1 MKKESNRIEK
11 KSALITLILQIVLVC
26 GLFFAVAWKEPNP
39 PIAQYGI
46 ELGFEVFTGTE
57 EASPNQTNDSPTENS
72 QIIQEE
78 TSNDEIGLNEVTE
91 SQEISESIGESQG
104 DITDQEVET
113 DQIIASSQIDALTD
127 DETVAILDESEQIM
141 EDVEST
147 DKKEED
153 IEPEDNTA
161 KKTLNTDEEDLQNVS
176 LDDSESELQGKM
188 EQTDSKTGS
197 NNQINEIDERALYKT
212 NAGSKQGANEG
223 PELQISGWEW
233 GAQKPRPKDTS
244 DEIVGKVICNIRVDS
259 DGYISAQLDSYT
271 TPPSVAIAYK
281 NSLDGLQLEIKDDGV
296 TLGSMGKVVFI
307 LKPKLD

>member
-233 GAQKPRPKDTS
+233 GTQKPRPKDTS

>member
-1 MKKESNRIEK
+1 VKKESNRIEK

-57 EASPNQTNDSPTENS
+57 EASPTQTNDSPTENS

-127 DETVAILDESEQIM
+127 DETVVILDESEQIM

-161 KKTLNTDEEDLQNVS
+161 KKTLNTDEEDLQNAS

>member
-127 DETVAILDESEQIM
+127 DETVVILDESEQIM

-161 KKTLNTDEEDLQNVS
+161 KKTLNTDEEDLQNAS

>member
-1 MKKESNRIEK
+1 VKKESNRIEK

-57 EASPNQTNDSPTENS
+57 EASPTQTNDSPTKNS

-127 DETVAILDESEQIM
+127 DETVVILDESEQIM

-161 KKTLNTDEEDLQNVS
+161 KKTLNTDEEDLQNAS

>member
-11 KSALITLILQIVLVC
+11 KSALITLILQIVLLC

-57 EASPNQTNDSPTENS
+57 EASPNQTNDSPTENT

-78 TSNDEIGLNEVTE
+78 TSNDEIAPNEVTE
-91 SQEISESIGESQG
+91 LQEILESTGESQG
-104 DITDQEVET
+104 DIKDQEVET

-127 DETVAILDESEQIM
+127 DETVAISDESEQIM

-147 DKKEED
+147 DKKEEKT
-153 IEPEDNTA
+153 EPKDNEA
-161 KKTLNTDEEDLQNVS
+161 KKMLNMDKEDLQNAS
-176 LDDSESELQGKM
+176 LDDSDSELQGKM
-188 EQTDSKTGS
+188 EQTDSETGS
-197 NNQINEIDERALYKT
+197 DNKINKIDDRALYKT
-212 NAGSKQGANEG
+212 NIGSKQGANEG

-233 GAQKPRPKDTS
+233 GTQKPRPKDTS

>member
-1 MKKESNRIEK
+1 VKKESNRIEK

-57 EASPNQTNDSPTENS
+57 EASPTQTNDSPTENS

-91 SQEISESIGESQG
+91 SQEISESIGESKG

-127 DETVAILDESEQIM
+127 DETVVILDESEQIM

-161 KKTLNTDEEDLQNVS
+161 KKTLNTDEEDLQNAS

>member
-1 MKKESNRIEK
+1 VKKESNRIEK
-11 KSALITLILQIVLVC
+11 KSALITLILQIVLLC

-57 EASPNQTNDSPTENS
+57 EASPNQTNDSPTENT

-78 TSNDEIGLNEVTE
+78 TSNDEIAPNEVTE
-91 SQEISESIGESQG
+91 LQEILESTGESQG
-104 DITDQEVET
+104 DIKDQEVET

-127 DETVAILDESEQIM
+127 DETVAISDESEQIM

-147 DKKEED
+147 DKKEEKT
-153 IEPEDNTA
+153 EPKDNEA
-161 KKTLNTDEEDLQNVS
+161 KKMLNMDEEDLQNAS
-176 LDDSESELQGKM
+176 LDDSDSELQGKM
-188 EQTDSKTGS
+188 EQTDSETGS
-197 NNQINEIDERALYKT
+197 DNKINKIDERALYKT
-212 NAGSKQGANEG
+212 NIGSKQGANEG

-233 GAQKPRPKDTS
+233 GTQKPRPKDTS

>member
-1 MKKESNRIEK
+1 VKKESNRIEK

-91 SQEISESIGESQG
+91 SQEISESIGESKG

-127 DETVAILDESEQIM
+127 DETVAILDKSEQIM

-161 KKTLNTDEEDLQNVS
+161 KKTLNTDEEDLQNAS

>member
-127 DETVAILDESEQIM
+127 DETVVILDESEQIM

>member
-1 MKKESNRIEK
+1 VKKESNRIEK
-11 KSALITLILQIVLVC
+11 KSALITLILQIVLLC

-46 ELGFEVFTGTE
+46 ELGFEVLTGTE
-57 EASPNQTNDSPTENS
+57 ETSPNQTNDLSTENN
-72 QIIQEE
+72 QVIQEE
-78 TSNDEIGLNEVTE
+78 TSNDEMAPNEVTQ

-104 DITDQEVET
+104 DITDQEVAT
-113 DQIIASSQIDALTD
+113 DQIIASSEVKVLTD
-127 DETVAILDESEQIM
+127 DETVAISDESEQIM

-147 DKKEED
+147 AKIEED
-153 IEPEDNTA
+153 IEQEENTA
-161 KKTLNTDEEDLQNVS
+161 KKTLNTDEEVPQNAS
-176 LDDSESELQGKM
+176 LDDSESESQGKK
-188 EQTDSKTGS
+188 EQTDFETGS
-197 NNQINEIDERALYKT
+197 DNQINKIDERALYKT
-212 NAGSKQGANEG
+212 NTGSKRGTNEG
-223 PELQISGWEW
+223 PELQISGWKW

-296 TLGSMGKVVFI
+296 TLGSMGKVIFI

>member
-11 KSALITLILQIVLVC
+11 KSALITLILQIVLLC

-46 ELGFEVFTGTE
+46 ELGFEVFTVTE
-57 EASPNQTNDSPTENS
+57 EASPNQTNDSPTENT

-78 TSNDEIGLNEVTE
+78 TSNDEIAPNEVTE
-91 SQEISESIGESQG
+91 LQEILESTGESQG
-104 DITDQEVET
+104 DIKDQEVET

-127 DETVAILDESEQIM
+127 DETVAISDESEQIM

-147 DKKEED
+147 DKKEEKT
-153 IEPEDNTA
+153 EPKDNED
-161 KKTLNTDEEDLQNVS
+161 KKMLNMDKEDLQNAS
-176 LDDSESELQGKM
+176 LDDSDSELQGKM
-188 EQTDSKTGS
+188 EQTDSETGS
-197 NNQINEIDERALYKT
+197 DNKINKIDERALYKT
-212 NAGSKQGANEG
+212 NIGSKQGANEG

-233 GAQKPRPKDTS
+233 GTQKPRPKDTS

>member
-1 MKKESNRIEK
+1 VKKESNRIEK
-11 KSALITLILQIVLVC
+11 KSALITLILQIVLLC

-57 EASPNQTNDSPTENS
+57 EASPNQTNDSPTENT

-78 TSNDEIGLNEVTE
+78 TSNDEIAPNEVTE
-91 SQEISESIGESQG
+91 LQEILESTGESQG
-104 DITDQEVET
+104 DIKDQEVET

-127 DETVAILDESEQIM
+127 DETVAISDESEKIM

-147 DKKEED
+147 DKKEEKT
-153 IEPEDNTA
+153 EPKDNEA
-161 KKTLNTDEEDLQNVS
+161 KKMLNMDEEDLQNAS
-176 LDDSESELQGKM
+176 LDDSDSELQGKM
-188 EQTDSKTGS
+188 EQTDSETGS
-197 NNQINEIDERALYKT
+197 DNKINKIDERALYKT
-212 NAGSKQGANEG
+212 NIGSKQGANEG

-233 GAQKPRPKDTS
+233 GTQKPRPKDTS

>member
-1 MKKESNRIEK
+1 VKKESNRIEK

-57 EASPNQTNDSPTENS
+57 EASPTQTNDSPTENS

-91 SQEISESIGESQG
+91 SQEISELIGESQG

-127 DETVAILDESEQIM
+127 DETVVILDESEQIM

-161 KKTLNTDEEDLQNVS
+161 KKTLNTDEEDLQNAS

>member
-57 EASPNQTNDSPTENS
+57 EASPNQTNDSPTENT

-78 TSNDEIGLNEVTE
+78 TSNDEIAPNEVTE
-91 SQEISESIGESQG
+91 LQEILESTGESQG
-104 DITDQEVET
+104 DIKDQEVET

-127 DETVAILDESEQIM
+127 DETVAISDESEQIM

-147 DKKEED
+147 DKKEEKT
-153 IEPEDNTA
+153 EPKDNEA
-161 KKTLNTDEEDLQNVS
+161 KKMLNMDEEDLQNAS
-176 LDDSESELQGKM
+176 LDDSDSELQGKM
-188 EQTDSKTGS
+188 EQTDSETGS
-197 NNQINEIDERALYKT
+197 DNKINKIDERALYKT
-212 NAGSKQGANEG
+212 NIGSKQGANEG

-233 GAQKPRPKDTS
+233 GTQKPRPKDTS

>member
-91 SQEISESIGESQG
+91 SQEISESIGESKG

-127 DETVAILDESEQIM
+127 DETVAILDKSEQIM

-161 KKTLNTDEEDLQNVS
+161 KKTLNTDEEDLQNAS

>member
-113 DQIIASSQIDALTD
+113 DQIRASSQIDALTD
-127 DETVAILDESEQIM
+127 DETVAISDESEQIM

-161 KKTLNTDEEDLQNVS
+161 KKTLNTDEEDLQNAS

-188 EQTDSKTGS
+188 EQTDSETGS

>member
-1 MKKESNRIEK
+1 M
-11 KSALITLILQIVLVC
+11 C

-72 QIIQEE
+72 QLIQEE
-78 TSNDEIGLNEVTE
+78 TSNDEIAPNEVTE

-113 DQIIASSQIDALTD
+113 DQIIASSEIDALTD
-127 DETVAILDESEQIM
+127 DETVAISDESEQIM

-147 DKKEED
+147 YKKEED

-161 KKTLNTDEEDLQNVS
+161 KKTLNTDEEDLQNAS

-188 EQTDSKTGS
+188 EQTDSETGS
-197 NNQINEIDERALYKT
+197 DNQINAIDERALYKT

-259 DGYISAQLDSYT
+259 DGYISAQIDSYT

-296 TLGSMGKVVFI
+296 TLGSMGEVVFI

>member
-1 MKKESNRIEK
+1 
-11 KSALITLILQIVLVC
+11 
-26 GLFFAVAWKEPNP
+26 
-39 PIAQYGI
+39 
-46 ELGFEVFTGTE
+46 
-57 EASPNQTNDSPTENS
+57 
-72 QIIQEE
+72 
-78 TSNDEIGLNEVTE
+78 
-91 SQEISESIGESQG
+91 
-104 DITDQEVET
+104 
-113 DQIIASSQIDALTD
+113 
-127 DETVAILDESEQIM
+127 
-141 EDVEST
+141 
-147 DKKEED
+147 
-153 IEPEDNTA
+153 
-161 KKTLNTDEEDLQNVS
+161 
-176 LDDSESELQGKM
+176 M

-296 TLGSMGKVVFI
+296 TLGSMGKVIFI

>member
-11 KSALITLILQIVLVC
+11 KSALITLILQIVLLC

-57 EASPNQTNDSPTENS
+57 ETSPNQTNDSPTENT

-78 TSNDEIGLNEVTE
+78 TSNDEIAPNEVTE
-91 SQEISESIGESQG
+91 LQEILESTGESQG
-104 DITDQEVET
+104 DIKDQEVET

-127 DETVAILDESEQIM
+127 DETVAISDESEHIM

-147 DKKEED
+147 YKKEEKT
-153 IEPEDNTA
+153 EPKDNEA
-161 KKTLNTDEEDLQNVS
+161 KKMLNMDEEDLQNAS
-176 LDDSESELQGKM
+176 LDDSDSELQGKM
-188 EQTDSKTGS
+188 EQTDSETGS
-197 NNQINEIDERALYKT
+197 DNKINKIDERALYKT
-212 NAGSKQGANEG
+212 NIGSKQGANEG

-233 GAQKPRPKDTS
+233 GTQKPRPKDTS

>member
-11 KSALITLILQIVLVC
+11 KSALITLILQIVLLC

-57 EASPNQTNDSPTENS
+57 EASPNQTNDSPTENT

-78 TSNDEIGLNEVTE
+78 TSNDEIAPNEVTE
-91 SQEISESIGESQG
+91 LQEILESTGESQG
-104 DITDQEVET
+104 DIKDQEVET

-127 DETVAILDESEQIM
+127 DETVAISDESEQIM

-147 DKKEED
+147 DKKEEKT
-153 IEPEDNTA
+153 EPKDNEA
-161 KKTLNTDEEDLQNVS
+161 KKMLNMDEEDLQNAS
-176 LDDSESELQGKM
+176 LDDSDSELQGKM
-188 EQTDSKTGS
+188 EQTDSETGS
-197 NNQINEIDERALYKT
+197 DNKINKIDERALYKT
-212 NAGSKQGANEG
+212 NIGSKQGANEG

-233 GAQKPRPKDTS
+233 GTQKPRPKDTS

>member
-1 MKKESNRIEK
+1 VKKESNRIEK
-11 KSALITLILQIVLVC
+11 KSALITLILQIVLLC

-57 EASPNQTNDSPTENS
+57 EASPNQTNDSPTENT

-78 TSNDEIGLNEVTE
+78 TSNDEIAPNEVTE
-91 SQEISESIGESQG
+91 LQEILESTGESQG
-104 DITDQEVET
+104 DIKDQEVET

-127 DETVAILDESEQIM
+127 DETVAISDESEQIM

-147 DKKEED
+147 DKKEEKT
-153 IEPEDNTA
+153 EPKDNEA
-161 KKTLNTDEEDLQNVS
+161 KKMLNMDEEDLQNAS
-176 LDDSESELQGKM
+176 LDESDSELQGKM
-188 EQTDSKTGS
+188 EQTDSETGS
-197 NNQINEIDERALYKT
+197 DNKINKIDDRALYKT
-212 NAGSKQGANEG
+212 NIGSKQGANEG

-233 GAQKPRPKDTS
+233 GTQKPRPKDTS

>member
-161 KKTLNTDEEDLQNVS
+161 KKTLNTDEEDLQNAS

>member
-113 DQIIASSQIDALTD
+113 DQRRTSSQIDALTD

-161 KKTLNTDEEDLQNVS
+161 KKTLNTDEEDLQNAS

>member
-57 EASPNQTNDSPTENS
+57 EASPNQTNDSPTENT

-78 TSNDEIGLNEVTE
+78 TSNGEIAPNEVTE
-91 SQEISESIGESQG
+91 SQEILESTGESQG
-104 DITDQEVET
+104 DIKDQEVEA

-127 DETVAILDESEQIM
+127 DETVAISDESEQIM

-147 DKKEED
+147 DKKEEQT
-153 IEPEDNTA
+153 EPKDNEA
-161 KKTLNTDEEDLQNVS
+161 KKMINMDGEDLQNAS
-176 LDDSESELQGKM
+176 LDDSDSELQGKM
-188 EQTDSKTGS
+188 EQTDSETGS
-197 NNQINEIDERALYKT
+197 DNKINKIDERALYKT
-212 NAGSKQGANEG
+212 NIGSKQGANEG

>member
-1 MKKESNRIEK
+1 MKKASNRIEK
-11 KSALITLILQIVLVC
+11 KSALITLIVQIVLVC

-57 EASPNQTNDSPTENS
+57 EASPNQTNDSPTENT

-78 TSNDEIGLNEVTE
+78 TINDEITPNYVTE
-91 SQEISESIGESQG
+91 LQEILESTGESQG
-104 DITDQEVET
+104 DIKYQEVET

-127 DETVAILDESEQIM
+127 DETVAISDESEQIM

-147 DKKEED
+147 DKKEEKV
-153 IEPEDNTA
+153 EPEDNTA
-161 KKTLNTDEEDLQNVS
+161 KKGLNTDEEDPQNAF
-176 LDDSESELQGKM
+176 LDDSELEWQGKM
-188 EQTDSKTGS
+188 EQTYSETGS
-197 NNQINEIDERALYKT
+197 DNQINEIDERALYKSKI
-212 NAGSKQGANEG
+212 GSKQGANEG
-223 PELQISGWEW
+223 PELQISGWKW
-233 GAQKPRPKDTS
+233 GEQKPRPKDTS

>member
-1 MKKESNRIEK
+1 VKKESNRIEK

-57 EASPNQTNDSPTENS
+57 EASPTQTNDSPTKNS

-127 DETVAILDESEQIM
+127 DETVVILDESEQIM

-161 KKTLNTDEEDLQNVS
+161 KKTLNTDEEDLQNAS

-188 EQTDSKTGS
+188 EQTDSETGS

>member
-1 MKKESNRIEK
+1 VKKESNRIEK

-57 EASPNQTNDSPTENS
+57 EASPTQTNDSPTENS

-127 DETVAILDESEQIM
+127 DETVVILDESEQIM

-161 KKTLNTDEEDLQNVS
+161 KKTLNTDEEDLQNAS
-176 LDDSESELQGKM
+176 LDDSESKLQGKM

-296 TLGSMGKVVFI
+296 TLGSMGKVIFI

>member
-1 MKKESNRIEK
+1 VKKESNRIEK

-127 DETVAILDESEQIM
+127 DETVVILDESEQIM

-161 KKTLNTDEEDLQNVS
+161 KKTLNTDEEDLQNAS

-188 EQTDSKTGS
+188 EQTDSETGS

>member
-91 SQEISESIGESQG
+91 SQEISESIGESKG

-127 DETVAILDESEQIM
+127 DETVVILDESEQIM

-161 KKTLNTDEEDLQNVS
+161 KKTLNTDEEDLQNAS

-233 GAQKPRPKDTS
+233 GTQKPRPKDTS

>member
-1 MKKESNRIEK
+1 VKKESNRIEK

-113 DQIIASSQIDALTD
+113 GQIIASSEIDAFTN
-127 DETVAILDESEQIM
+127 DEIVAISDESQKIM